1 MVKLLQPRITIP
13 QICDTRIVH
22 ISHSI
27 WTQLEKRN
35 EWIYFIP
42 SSDSVTIVC
51 PNKEPVEVVLRY
63 TGKLKIQSG
72 CKGYSKTA
80 LLSTE
85 SEIRVNTSRNGGDLL
100 SKVDSEFECC
110 ESLGISVNLSHVD
123 LDMKFK
129 YVVTHVEDL
138 KYASF
143 KISELEKLTR
153 EQEWKNKHTQH
164 HKTYS
169 ILVYIVLSILITYG
183 LYKLGKF
190 LAHRCRTNKT
200 IQAIAASTADHLGL
214 TTESSGTGSIV
225 NISIKTSNESIATN
239 PEAIPLRDLEGATD
253 HA

>member
-1 MVKLLQPRITIP
+1 VYIETENQILYVDETRQYYFTTIREKLSKCKSAEAGVYICKQTQPLLNSHMQESCMVKLFQPRVTIQ

-27 WTQLEKRN
+27 WTRLEKRN

-42 SSDSVTIVC
+42 SSDSVTIAC

-72 CKGYSKTA
+72 CKGYNKTA

-110 ESLGISVNLSHVD
+110 ESLGISINLSHVD

-129 YVVTHVEDL
+129 HVVTHVEDL

-169 ILVYIVLSILITYG
+169 ILVYIALSILMTYG

-190 LAHRCRTNKT
+190 VAHRCRTN
-200 IQAIAASTADHLGL
+200 
-214 TTESSGTGSIV
+214 
-225 NISIKTSNESIATN
+225 
-239 PEAIPLRDLEGATD
+239 
-253 HA
+253 